1 MNQNVINSI
10 KATLDTKI
18 MKSYFYS
25 INRKETLNLDFIYR
39 QRSMKI
45 VSGKNQTNKQDFTV
59 LALTAKTNIK
69 ITNVVR
75 TQKKKKNPGRYF

>member
-1 MNQNVINSI
+1 
-10 KATLDTKI
+10 

-25 INRKETLNLDFIYR
+25 INRKETLNLGFIYS

-59 LALTAKTNIK
+59 LALSAKTNIK
-69 ITNVVR
+69 KTLMW
-75 TQKKKKNPGRYF
+75 